1 MCVCVCVCKP
11 FVHFSL
17 FLAKAH
23 IPTYQSFSSQIIYS
37 VYVCVQMLDKGL
49 ENIFCEKSNQ
59 TLNILGTAAHTVSVP
74 TTQICLITQK
84 QP

>member
-1 MCVCVCVCKP
+1 MCVCVCKP

-49 ENIFCEKSNQ
+49 ENIFVKS
-59 TLNILGTAAHTVSVP
+59 
-74 TTQICLITQK
+74 QIK
-84 QP
+84 Q